1 MQRKGIEKVDHGLGK
16 SLRQFW
22 GLMQEMSRMME
33 TAHGLDASPGSR
45 GKPYEWEPIVSEMPA
60 DDGLSLYFELP
71 GVEREDVD
79 LSICGRKLVVSGVKK
94 EIEVPEAEE
103 LINGT
108 SRPSASGLGSLRHS
122 PFKREVEL
130 PHYVEEEEI
139 EATFGAGILQIRIA
153 ETAGQRSRR
162 IHIRGKRFPRS

>member
-1 MQRKGIEKVDHGLGK
+1 
-16 SLRQFW
+16 
-22 GLMQEMSRMME
+22 MME

-45 GKPYEWEPIVSEMPA
+45 GKPHEWEPVVSEMPA
-60 DDGLSLYFELP
+60 DEGLLLYFELP

-79 LSICGRKLVVSGVKK
+79 LSIYGRKLVVSGVKK

-103 LINGT
+103 LING
-108 SRPSASGLGSLRHS
+108 PSLPGVPGLGSLRNS

-130 PHYVEEEEI
+130 PRYVEEEEV

-153 ETAGQRSRR
+153 ETAGQRSSR
-162 IHIRGKRFPRS
+162 IHIRGKRYPRS

>member
-1 MQRKGIEKVDHGLGK
+1 MQRKGIENVDHGLGK

-45 GKPYEWEPIVSEMPA
+45 GEQYEWEPVVSEMPA
-60 DDGLSLYFELP
+60 DDGLLLYFELP

-79 LSICGRKLVVSGVKK
+79 LSICGRELVVSGIKK

-103 LINGT
+103 LINGP
-108 SRPSASGLGSLRHS
+108 SRAGVSGLGSLRNS

-130 PHYVEEEEI
+130 PRYVEEEEV

-153 ETAGQRSRR
+153 ETAGRRSRR
-162 IHIRGKRFPRS
+162 IHIRGKRFHRS